1 MAGLGS
7 YQTIRQN
14 KEIRLK
20 KILIFAQPPK
30 PSIKMKNVLVI
41 YYSQSGQLEEIARN
55 IAKPFLNSEEI
66 NVSFHEIKLE
76 KPFPFPW
83 DKDSFF
89 DAFPESFLQI
99 PRELKP
105 VPEEILNTKFDL
117 ILFHYQVWYLSPSI
131 PVNSFLKSN
140 DAKKLLND
148 TPVITISGSRN
159 MWIMAQEKIK
169 TLLKEA
175 NAKLVGNVALV
186 DRVGNLISVI
196 TIVEWMFSGVKKK
209 YLGIFPLPGVSDKDI
224 QESDKFGELM
234 FSALQENNLNDLQ
247 PKLLTIGAVKI
258 SPYLVTVDRTANKI
272 FNKWSNLIYKHQ
284 NNRKQLLK
292 VFNVYLF
299 LAIWLISPI
308 VYILHL
314 ITYPFKLKT
323 IKKETRYYQGV

>member
-1 MAGLGS
+1 
-7 YQTIRQN
+7 
-14 KEIRLK
+14 
-20 KILIFAQPPK
+20 
-30 PSIKMKNVLVI
+30 MKNVLVI
-41 YYSQSGQLEEIARN
+41 YYSQSGQLETIAKQ
-55 IAKPFLNSEEI
+55 IAKPFLNDENI
-66 NVSFHEIKLE
+66 NVTFHEIQLE

-83 DKDSFF
+83 NKDSFF

-99 PRELKP
+99 PTALKP

-117 ILFHYQVWYLSPSI
+117 VLFHYQVWYLSPSI
-131 PVNSFLKSN
+131 PINSFLKSE
-140 DAKKLLND
+140 DAKKILNN
-148 TPVITISGSRN
+148 TPVVTISGSRN

-175 NAKLVGNVALV
+175 NADLVGNVALV

-224 QESDKFGELM
+224 EESSQFGEIMLDS
-234 FSALQENNLNDLQ
+234 FSKNNLNELQ
-247 PKLLTIGAVKI
+247 PKLVNAGAVKI
-258 SPYLVTVDRTANKI
+258 SSYLVTVDKTANKI
-272 FNKWSNLIYKHQ
+272 FNKWSNIIYKNQ
-284 NNRKQLLK
+284 KNRKQLLK

-314 ITYPFKLKT
+314 ITYPLKLKS
-323 IKKETRYYQGV
+323 IKKQTQYYQGV

>member
-1 MAGLGS
+1 
-7 YQTIRQN
+7 
-14 KEIRLK
+14 
-20 KILIFAQPPK
+20 
-30 PSIKMKNVLVI
+30 MKNVLVI
-41 YYSQSGQLEEIARN
+41 YYSQSGQLESIARN

-66 NVSFHEIKLE
+66 NLTFHEIQLE

-83 DKDSFF
+83 NKDSFF

-99 PRELKP
+99 PTALKP

-117 ILFHYQVWYLSPSI
+117 VLFHYQVWYLSPSI
-131 PVNSFLKSN
+131 PINSFLKSD
-140 DAKKLLND
+140 DAKKILNN

-169 TLLKEA
+169 VLLRKA
-175 NAKLVGNVALV
+175 NANLVGNVALV

-209 YLGIFPLPGVSDKDI
+209 YLGIFPLPGVSEKDI
-224 QESDKFGELM
+224 EESSQFGEIMLD
-234 FSALQENNLNDLQ
+234 SLQRNNLAQLQ
-247 PKLLTIGAVKI
+247 PKLVNAGAVKI
-258 SPYLVTVDRTANKI
+258 SSYLVTVDKTANKI
-272 FNKWSNLIYKHQ
+272 FNKWSNIIYKNQ
-284 NNRKQLLK
+284 KNRKQLLK

-314 ITYPFKLKT
+314 ITYPLKLKT
-323 IKKETRYYQGV
+323 IKKETQYYQGV

>member
-1 MAGLGS
+1 
-7 YQTIRQN
+7 
-14 KEIRLK
+14 
-20 KILIFAQPPK
+20 
-30 PSIKMKNVLVI
+30 MKNVLVI
-41 YYSQSGQLEEIARN
+41 YYSQSGQLGEIARN

-66 NVSFHEIKLE
+66 NVKFHEIQLE

-99 PRELKP
+99 PTELKP
-105 VPEEILNTKFDL
+105 VAEDILNTKFDL
-117 ILFHYQVWYLSPSI
+117 VLFHYQVWYLSPSI
-131 PVNSFLKSN
+131 PINSFLKSH
-140 DAKKLLND
+140 DAKKILNN
-148 TPVITISGSRN
+148 TSVVTISGSRN
-159 MWIMAQEKIK
+159 MWIMAQEKVK

-175 NAKLVGNVALV
+175 NAQLVGNVALV

-224 QESDKFGELM
+224 QESDKFGEVIV
-234 FSALQENNLNDLQ
+234 SALNQNNFEDLQ
-247 PKLLTIGAVKI
+247 PKLLAIGAVKI
-258 SPYLVTVDRTANKI
+258 SPYLVTVDKTANKI
-272 FNKWSNLIYKHQ
+272 FDKWSNLIYKHQ
-284 NNRKQLLK
+284 KNRKQLLK

>member
-1 MAGLGS
+1 
-7 YQTIRQN
+7 
-14 KEIRLK
+14 
-20 KILIFAQPPK
+20 
-30 PSIKMKNVLVI
+30 MKNVLVI
-41 YYSQSGQLEEIARN
+41 YYSQSGQLESIARN

-66 NVSFHEIKLE
+66 NLTFYEIQLE

-83 DKDSFF
+83 NKDSFF

-99 PRELKP
+99 PTALKP

-131 PVNSFLKSN
+131 PINSFLKSD
-140 DAKKLLND
+140 DAKKILNN

-169 TLLKEA
+169 VLLRKA
-175 NAKLVGNVALV
+175 NANLVGNVALV

-209 YLGIFPLPGVSDKDI
+209 YLGIFPLPGVSEKDI
-224 QESDKFGELM
+224 QESSQFGEIMLD
-234 FSALQENNLNDLQ
+234 SLLQNNLAQLQ
-247 PKLLTIGAVKI
+247 PKLVNAGAVKI
-258 SPYLVTVDRTANKI
+258 SSYLVTVDKTANKI
-272 FNKWSNLIYKHQ
+272 FNKWSNIIYKNQ
-284 NNRKQLLK
+284 KKRKQLLK

-314 ITYPFKLKT
+314 ITYPLKLKT
-323 IKKETRYYQGV
+323 IKKETQYYQGV

>member
-1 MAGLGS
+1 
-7 YQTIRQN
+7 
-14 KEIRLK
+14 
-20 KILIFAQPPK
+20 
-30 PSIKMKNVLVI
+30 MKNVLVI
-41 YYSQSGQLEEIARN
+41 YYTQSGQLESIARN
-55 IAKPFLNSEEI
+55 IAKPFLNSDEI
-66 NVSFHEIKLE
+66 NVAFHEIQLE

-99 PRELKP
+99 PTALKP
-105 VPEEILNTKFDL
+105 VSEEVLNTKYDL

-131 PVNSFLKSN
+131 PINSFLKSEEG
-140 DAKKLLND
+140 KKLLSS

-169 TLLKEA
+169 ILLRKA
-175 NAKLVGNVALV
+175 NANLVGNVALV

-224 QESDKFGELM
+224 QESDKFGEIMLE
-234 FSALQENNLNDLQ
+234 SLQQNNYAELQ
-247 PKLLTIGAVKI
+247 PKLVKAGAVKI
-258 SPYLVTVDRTANKI
+258 SSYLVTVDKTANKI
-272 FNKWSNLIYKHQ
+272 FNKWSNLIYKNQ
-284 NNRKQLLK
+284 KNRKKLLK

-314 ITYPFKLKT
+314 ITYPLKFKK
-323 IKKETRYYQGV
+323 IKKETQYYQGV